1 VATAPAVLTT
11 PVPEQAKPAPAASHD
26 AASAFSLRRIGGDA
40 AIIISGSFTANA
52 FNYLY
57 HFLISRRLG
66 PADYGTL
73 ATLAAAATI
82 FGVFGGPLG
91 IVAMQDTARLWALRR
106 VDGVGAF
113 VRAVAPAA
121 LGAAVAVAVI
131 ALCIGLLSGPYLH
144 IVQPSLWIAFAAYLA
159 IAIFSAFFRG
169 AAQGA
174 HRFVLFAGSTIAEMS
189 VKLISALAM
198 VIAGMAV
205 LGAIGG
211 FVVGSVA
218 GLAVVSTPLLLARGN
233 PSESQHDHL
242 ELGGR
247 AISLLWISAC
257 VLLLLFMDQL
267 FAKHHLSATDAGLY
281 GAAGIIARTIPFG
294 VGMIALVMAPKA
306 AAAQHVSREL
316 LRRLLALTFGA
327 GVLLSALGFAI
338 AALFPGLLLGITFGP
353 AFVQAQYLLREYGAA
368 QALLAVDALG
378 IAYLQ
383 AVGSYRCTPV
393 LVGAVVVEAA
403 CMAAFGTTGPR
414 LIAIAGLVNL
424 ALLPVI
430 VAYIAATLRGAPQ
443 AGAPLSDETVL
454 LDEPRLL

>member
-1 VATAPAVLTT
+1 VS
-11 PVPEQAKPAPAASHD
+11 EQAKLAPPASHD

-40 AIIISGSFTANA
+40 AVIIGGSFIANA

-66 PADYGTL
+66 PEDYGTL

-106 VDGVGAF
+106 VTGVGLF
-113 VRAVAPAA
+113 VRSVAPAA
-121 LGAAVAVAVI
+121 FGAALAVAAI
-131 ALCIGLLSGPYLH
+131 ALGIGLLSGPYLH
-144 IVQPSLWIAFAAYLA
+144 IVQPPLWFAFAAYLA

-174 HRFVLFAGSTIAEMS
+174 HRFWLFSGSMIAEMS
-189 VKLISALAM
+189 IKLVSALAM
-198 VIAGMAV
+198 VTAGMAV
-205 LGAIGG
+205 LGAISG
-211 FVVGSVA
+211 FVVGAVA
-218 GLAVVSTPLLLARGN
+218 GLAVVALPLITTRSDS
-233 PSESQHDHL
+233 SEQPEHDHL

-267 FAKHHLSATDAGLY
+267 FAKHHLSGTDAGLY

-316 LRRLLALTFGA
+316 LQRLLALTFGA
-327 GVLLSALGFAI
+327 GVLLSAAGFAI
-338 AALFPGLLLGITFGP
+338 AALLPAQLLGITFGP
-353 AFVQAQYLLREYGAA
+353 AFVQAQFLLREYGAA

-378 IAYLQ
+378 ISYLQ

-393 LVGAVVVEAA
+393 LVGAVVLEAA
-403 CMAAFGTTGPR
+403 LMAAFGTTGPR
-414 LIAIAGLVNL
+414 LIGIAGLVNL
-424 ALLPVI
+424 ALLPII

-443 AGAPLSDETVL
+443 AAAPLSDEAVL

>member
-1 VATAPAVLTT
+1 M
-11 PVPEQAKPAPAASHD
+11 PEQAKLAPAASHD

-40 AIIISGSFTANA
+40 AVIISGSFTANA

-106 VDGVGAF
+106 IEGVGAF

-121 LGAAVAVAVI
+121 LGASVAVAVI

-159 IAIFSAFFRG
+159 IAILNAFFRG

-174 HRFVLFAGSTIAEMS
+174 HRFWLFAGSTIAEMS

-198 VIAGMAV
+198 VIAGLAV
-205 LGAIGG
+205 LGAMGG
-211 FVVGSVA
+211 FVVGAVA
-218 GLAVVSTPLLLARGN
+218 GLAVVALPLLLARAD
-233 PSESQHDHL
+233 PDETSQHDHL

-247 AISLLWISAC
+247 AMSLLWISAC

-267 FAKHHLSATDAGLY
+267 FAKHHLSGTDAGLY

-316 LRRLLALTFGA
+316 LQRLLALTFGA
-327 GVLLSALGFAI
+327 GVLLSVLGFAI

-393 LVGAVVVEAA
+393 LVAAVVVEAV

-443 AGAPLSDETVL
+443 AAAPLSDEAVL